1 VHRSHS
7 GHYGIVNS
15 EEGYQNL
22 VRFLFGDVRV
32 DGVLEVEEL
41 TLPEEVQAA
50 ASAGKTVH
58 ASYHFETVTR
68 VRGTHWD
75 LSRRTADENSTV
87 FRTFDQ
93 LFPGPKAKDIKP
105 HHRRPELFTLFLSKG
120 AKVDPKRRSL
130 GFCADLTV
138 LVPEYE
144 IDGVL
149 FLKNHYP
156 GGHIYRDKIN
166 IEAIPP
172 TKDQNWTVRYGFD
185 SQEPNG
191 SSNRAERIESGGA
204 LHFRIPIEQL
214 RRPGI
219 KATLILTARDWNA
232 MAG

>member
-1 VHRSHS
+1 
-7 GHYGIVNS
+7 
-15 EEGYQNL
+15 
-22 VRFLFGDVRV
+22 
-32 DGVLEVEEL
+32 
-41 TLPEEVQAA
+41 
-50 ASAGKTVH
+50 
-58 ASYHFETVTR
+58 
-68 VRGTHWD
+68 
-75 LSRRTADENSTV
+75 
-87 FRTFDQ
+87 
-93 LFPGPKAKDIKP
+93 
-105 HHRRPELFTLFLSKG
+105 
-120 AKVDPKRRSL
+120 
-130 GFCADLTV
+130 
-138 LVPEYE
+138 VPEYE